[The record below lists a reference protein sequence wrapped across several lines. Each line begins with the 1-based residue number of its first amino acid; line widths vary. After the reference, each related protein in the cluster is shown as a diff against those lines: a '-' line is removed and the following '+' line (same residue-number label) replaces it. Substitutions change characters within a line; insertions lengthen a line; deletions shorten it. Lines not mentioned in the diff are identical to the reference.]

1 MYYDRA
7 ILRKIFHYVLNSLS
21 KYYER
26 FVDIFS
32 PENEEFKTIIS
43 NFENV
48 RHMLYSIV
56 TVSAVLRTEM
66 MDERQWKS
74 CGASF
79 IMYYHTKL
87 FMGKEQDLCKPE
99 TRQESLQPQ
108 RISKEEK
115 AYQSVLDIE
124 ERLRKG
130 DATNIA
136 ITGPYGSGKS
146 SIILSLKEDYPSY
159 KYLNISLATLRPFIG
174 DDKPI
179 EQEDGDD
186 EDDVS
191 KQNLDRLIEYSI
203 LQQLIYREKQ
213 ETLPDS
219 RLKRIFHLSKKKVS
233 RIAITT
239 LFAFLALVV
248 VFEPSVLKVGW
259 LCRVFDIEWLNIL
272 GDSIS
277 LVYLTWFAYKA
288 LKIVVQALSNSRLNK
303 VNIKSGEIEIVEN
316 TSIFNK
322 HLDEILYFFEKTD
335 YNVVILEDLDRFK
348 SISTFLKLRE
358 LNLLL
363 NESKV
368 VNRRISFIYAVRDD
382 LFMDEDRVKCFD
394 YITTV
399 IPVINTSNAKDKLK
413 EELAKRGV
421 TEIDDSKLRELGLFL
436 GDMRLLKN
444 IANEYVQYRSR
455 LERGINCEKL
465 LGMIIYKNYYPQDF
479 ANLHDCNGKLY
490 RLLNLKDAFIDEK
503 IKVVEKDNEQKL
515 ALKQSIIRDRHLREV
530 ELRRLYLE
538 AYRDRLP
545 NPIQSV
551 IVGENSYGVKDVA
564 NNEKLFD
571 EFIASPLITYNQ
583 IIPPGSYRAGLS
595 QRNNASIPFTE
606 IENAVDPSRTY
617 RQRLEAIRASFEELD
632 SMNSPIIKTEDIRSQ
647 PLSKIM
653 AGIDYRNYPSYKV
666 IGVPQLIE
674 FLVLNGYLDESY
686 YDYISYFY
694 ASFIDR
700 QDRDFVLEVR
710 LEESHPY
717 DYKIHNVEACL
728 SELPK
733 EVFRK
738 KAILNIDV
746 VDYLAANQNNRL
758 DVVRLGMIIK
768 TIVNCRKYDFLTEYY
783 EKGRYQDVV
792 YRYLFS
798 QYKEL
803 WNDFEKNDNELNHL
817 KLIWFKYAED
827 NLSCTESIEWLS
839 KHFEFITDHLLE
851 ITDEHWCELI
861 HKRRYMF
868 DILNGASGMILRE
881 VADSDAYA
889 LTKNNVE
896 VLVSELLG
904 FDCKSVSYRFVL
916 ETRHKQLIERV
927 EGELG
932 FCLKSVFSA
941 PEAEKETEHAIVKI
955 VCSSDVSKDEKVEYL
970 SRQQNRIVFDSI
982 DSDENKTMALDCN
995 VIEPTWESIIHYMNN
1010 VSGQK
1015 LFVPLIVFIDK
1026 NADILA
1032 ATQVPSENDKNER
1045 MLLEQL
1051 IETDTLPFTCYSKI
1065 IEQFKTWEY
1074 SDFVPSIEVK
1084 RMLLMIDYGMI
1095 LFTRANLES
1104 LVNNYPANVV
1114 VDFLMKN
1121 RKEYINQ
1128 ANIVSYS
1135 TDIAIGLMKSGLSL
1149 REKADIIPHFDK
1161 DILNDVLSNEIIKI
1175 MNVRDIKITPSFLLR
1190 VMKLSNMTEEKINI
1204 IINILNGHRIDDDTI
1219 SSLLNTL
1226 PEPYKVIAVKGKKP
1240 EIPKNQK
1247 SKHLVSVL
1255 KDAGFISSFS
1265 ETKNGI
1271 RVNTRHK

>member
-1 MYYDRA
+1 MRDNGR
-7 ILRKIFHYVLNSLS
+7 
-21 KYYER
+21 
-26 FVDIFS
+26 
-32 PENEEFKTIIS
+32 
-43 NFENV
+43 
-48 RHMLYSIV
+48 
-56 TVSAVLRTEM
+56 SAVLVLLCIIIL
-66 MDERQWKS
+66 S
-74 CGASF
+74 S
-79 IMYYHTKL
+79 
-87 FMGKEQDLCKPE
+87 FMGKEQDTGKLE
-99 TRQESLQPQ
+99 IRQESLQPQ

-179 EQEDGDD
+179 EQENGDD
-186 EDDVS
+186 EDEVS

-203 LQQLIYREKQ
+203 LQQLIYRERQ

-233 RIAITT
+233 RFAITT
-239 LFAFLALVV
+239 LLALLALVV
-248 VFEPSVLKVGW
+248 VFEPSILKVGW
-259 LCRVFDIEWLNIL
+259 LCRVFEIEWLNIL

-277 LVYLTWFAYKA
+277 LVYLIWFAFEA
-288 LKIVVQALSNSRLNK
+288 LKIVVQTLSNSRLNK

-322 HLDEILYFFEKTD
+322 HLDEILYFFEKTN

-368 VNRRISFIYAVRDD
+368 VNRRICFIYAVRDD

-399 IPVINTSNAKDKLK
+399 IPVINSSNAKDKLK

-421 TEIDDSKLRELGLFL
+421 TEINDSKLRELGLFL

-490 RLLNLKDAFIDEK
+490 RLLNLKEEFIGEK

-515 ALKQSIIRDRHLREV
+515 ALKQSSIRDRHLREV

-545 NPIQSV
+545 NPIQSI

-571 EFIASPLITYNQ
+571 EFTASTLITYNH
-583 IIPPGSYRAGLS
+583 IMPSGGYRAGFA
-595 QRNNASIPFTE
+595 QRNNASIPFSE

-617 RQRLEAIRASFEELD
+617 KQRLEAIRASFEELD

-653 AGIDYRNYPSYKV
+653 AGIDYRNYPSYKA

-674 FLVLNGYLDESY
+674 FLVLNGYIDESY

-700 QDRDFVLEVR
+700 QDRDFVLDVK

-738 KAILNIDV
+738 KAILNTDV
-746 VDYLAANQNNRL
+746 VDFLAANQGNRL

-768 TIVNCRKYDFLTEYY
+768 TIVNSKKYDFLIEYY

-803 WNDFEKNDNELNHL
+803 WNDFEIYDDEPNHL
-817 KLIWFKYAED
+817 KLIWFEFAED
-827 NLSCTESIEWLS
+827 NLSCDESIEWLS

-851 ITDEHWCELI
+851 VSDEHWCELI
-861 HKRRYMF
+861 HKRRYLF
-868 DILNGASGMILRE
+868 DTLNSSSGMILRE
-881 VADSDAYA
+881 VADSNAYA

-896 VLVSELLG
+896 VIVSELLG
-904 FDCKSVSYRFVL
+904 FDCQSASYRLVL
-916 ETRHKQLIERV
+916 ETEHERFIERV

-932 FCLKSVFSA
+932 FCMKSVFSV
-941 PEAEKETEHAIVKI
+941 PEARKETEQAIVKI
-955 VCSSDVSKDEKVEYL
+955 VCSSDVSEDEKIEYL
-970 SRQQNRIVFDSI
+970 SRQQNRIALESI
-982 DSDENKTMALDCN
+982 DSSENKSLALSCN
-995 VIEPTWESIIHYMNN
+995 VIEPIWESIIHYMKN

-1015 LFVPLIVFIDK
+1015 LDVASISFIEK
-1026 NADILA
+1026 NADLLT
-1032 ATQVPSENDKNER
+1032 ATQVPSENEEDER
-1045 MLLEQL
+1045 MLLGQL
-1051 IETDTLPFTCYSKI
+1051 IETDVLPFTCYSKI
-1065 IEQFKTWEY
+1065 IERFKNWKY
-1074 SDFVPSIEVK
+1074 SAYVPSIEARRV
-1084 RMLLMIDYGMI
+1084 LLMINNGMI
-1095 LFTRANLES
+1095 LFTRANIES
-1104 LVNNYPANVV
+1104 LVNDYPANVV
-1114 VDFLMKN
+1114 VDFLMNN
-1121 RKEYINQ
+1121 RKEFITQ
-1128 ANIVSYS
+1128 ADIVPYS
-1135 TDIAIGLMKSGLSL
+1135 TGVAIGLMKSELSP
-1149 REKADIIPHFDK
+1149 REKAAIIPHLDN
-1161 DILNDVLSNEIIKI
+1161 DILNEDLSDEVIKL
-1175 MNVRDIKITPSFLLR
+1175 MNVKEVKITDDSLLA
-1190 VMKLSNMTEEKINI
+1190 VMALSKMTNEKIS
-1204 IINILNGHRIDDDTI
+1204 ILISKLNKREIKEDTI
-1219 SSLLNTL
+1219 TSILNTL
-1226 PEPYKVIAVKGKKP
+1226 PEPYKAIATKRKKP
-1240 EIPKNQK
+1240 EIPKNDRTKQ
-1247 SKHLVSVL
+1247 LVNLL
-1255 KDAGFISSFS
+1255 KDIGYISSYS
-1265 ETKNGI
+1265 ETGKGI
-1271 RVNTRHK
+1271 RVNTRLK